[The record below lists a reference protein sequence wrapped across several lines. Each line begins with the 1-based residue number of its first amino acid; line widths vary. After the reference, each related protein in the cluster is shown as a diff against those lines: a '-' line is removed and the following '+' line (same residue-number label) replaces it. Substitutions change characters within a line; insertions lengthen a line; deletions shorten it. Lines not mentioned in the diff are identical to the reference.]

1 MYENLKNA
9 LKAKGISNNAA
20 AAAIGMSE
28 PTFRGK
34 MTVRDRSFSIEEA
47 INIKLNLFPEMDM
60 MYLFQRDDEPIVATS

>member
-60 MYLFQRDDEPIVATS
+60 MYLFQRDDEPITATS